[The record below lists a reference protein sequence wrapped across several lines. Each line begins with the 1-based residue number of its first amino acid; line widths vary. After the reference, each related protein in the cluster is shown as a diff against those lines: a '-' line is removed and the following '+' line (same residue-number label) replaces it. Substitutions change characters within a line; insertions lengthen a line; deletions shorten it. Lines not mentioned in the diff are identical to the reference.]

1 MKKRGGTHGYSDL
14 LRIMARLRAPGGC
27 PWDRE
32 QTHKSLIKY
41 LKEESA
47 EVVEAIKEGD
57 PDHLCEELGDLLLQ
71 IVFHADIAA
80 QAGHFDMAEVVDA
93 LSRKLI
99 RRHPHVF
106 GKARMK
112 DSAEVLAKW
121 DDIKRAEKAQRA
133 KDIAQKRRRSARAAR

>member
-1 MKKRGGTHGYSDL
+1 MKTRHTYPDL
-14 LRIMARLRAPGGC
+14 LRIMARLRAPNGC

-32 QTHKSLIKY
+32 QTHKSLVKY
-41 LKEESA
+41 LREESR
-47 EVVEAIKEGD
+47 EVEQAIRKGD
-57 PDHLCEELGDLLLQ
+57 ADNLCEELGDLLLQ

-80 QAGHFDMAEVVDA
+80 GKKQFDMAEVVDA
-93 LSRKLI
+93 LCRKLI

-121 DDIKRAEKAQRA
+121 DDIKRIEKAARR
-133 KDIAQKRRRSARAAR
+133 KDLVKKRLTVKGRLG